1 MIFLSQAAWWLFECL
16 KTLLLNPVKDGSE
29 NGFRIEAVNLLVEVS
44 ILIMNRRVRKR
55 STAHIF
61 HAVLRI
67 PGAVEI
73 VHLKAPFFLV
83 FQHVHHLLQVPAVD
97 TVWREIFYDFE
108 GSTVV
113 EDMFLELD
121 IADQVRVWLVP
132 LLRTRE
138 REKRKQ

>member
-1 MIFLSQAAWWLFECL
+1 
-16 KTLLLNPVKDGSE
+16 LLNPVEDGSE
-29 NGFRIEAVNLLVEVS
+29 DGFRIEAVNLLVEFS
-44 ILIMNRRVRKR
+44 ILIMNGRVRKG

-67 PGAVEI
+67 PGAIEI

-108 GSTVV
+108 GGTVV

>member
-1 MIFLSQAAWWLFECL
+1 MEL
-16 KTLLLNPVKDGSE
+16 
-29 NGFRIEAVNLLVEVS
+29 S
-44 ILIMNRRVRKR
+44 ILVMNGRVRKR

-73 VHLKAPFFLV
+73 IDLKAPFLLML
-83 FQHVHHLLQVPAVD
+83 QHVHHLLQVPAVD
-97 TVWREIFYDFE
+97 TVWREIFYDLE

-113 EDMFLELD
+113 EDMLLELG
-121 IADQVRVWLVP
+121 IAYQVRVWLVP

-138 REKRKQ
+138 REKHCYYYYGCEMLSLAVLWHI